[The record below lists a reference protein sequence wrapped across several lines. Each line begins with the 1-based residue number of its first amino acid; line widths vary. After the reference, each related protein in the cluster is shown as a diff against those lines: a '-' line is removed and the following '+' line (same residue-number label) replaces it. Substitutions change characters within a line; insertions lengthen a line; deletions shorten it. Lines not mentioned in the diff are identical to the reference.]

1 MELKKNPKYD
11 LNNKMGMLRNLGLTI
26 SLLAVI
32 VVFEMPAR
40 GDDEII
46 DLGVLDN
53 EAVEVIDVPPT
64 TQPPPPPP
72 KMLTVPEIVEVPDEE
87 EIEEDIEIDLDVE
100 VTEITVV
107 EDLIFAPVDMND
119 EKADE
124 VFVIVEEQPSFPG
137 GMKAF
142 YELMGDKIRYP
153 SMARR
158 TQVQGRVFIEFIVE
172 KNGVLTGIKVVK
184 GIGAGCDEEAI
195 RVLKTVPRFNPGKQ
209 RGVPVRVKMVL
220 PIYFRLANI

>member
-40 GDDEII
+40 GNDEII

-87 EIEEDIEIDLDVE
+87 EIEE
-100 VTEITVV
+100 
-107 EDLIFAPVDMND
+107 PD
-119 EKADE
+119 ENTILKADDTLIVRGKPRRVE
-124 VFVIVEEQPSFPG
+124 RAERFVLE
-137 GMKAF
+137 
-142 YELMGDKIRYP
+142 GD
-153 SMARR
+153 
-158 TQVQGRVFIEFIVE
+158 
-172 KNGVLTGIKVVK
+172 
-184 GIGAGCDEEAI
+184 
-195 RVLKTVPRFNPGKQ
+195 
-209 RGVPVRVKMVL
+209 
-220 PIYFRLANI
+220 